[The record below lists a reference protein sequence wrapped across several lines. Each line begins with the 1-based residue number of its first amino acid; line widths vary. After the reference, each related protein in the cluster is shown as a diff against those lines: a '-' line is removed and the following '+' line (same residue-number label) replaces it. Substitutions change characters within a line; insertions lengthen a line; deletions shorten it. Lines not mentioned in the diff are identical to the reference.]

1 MKKGEGLGG
10 VVEEIPPWE
19 KIWTLEEGVRARVG
33 EGVMKTEGGGSMK
46 GTVGTQ
52 GAGPLTRQYRQWQKC
67 IN

>member
-33 EGVMKTEGGGSMK
+33 EGVMKTEGGGGVNERDSWNK
-46 GTVGTQ
+46 GV
-52 GAGPLTRQYRQWQKC
+52 GPLTRQ
-67 IN
+67 